1 MWCNW
6 FTRHSD
12 KVEFVGSS
20 PIISTKMKIA
30 GSNPTSG
37 TIQHSIAVALLIL
50 CVIVKNLKQRTC
62 LL

>member
-20 PIISTKMKIA
+20 PIISTKMKIV
-30 GSNPTSG
+30 GSNPTSW

-50 CVIVKNLKQRTC
+50 CVIVKN
-62 LL
+62 